1 MALNTANPASAA
13 TSSNWRTRL
22 QALGK
27 EQFII
32 DEMIRSGFS
41 DITPT
46 QQEHFKKISDEL
58 ANINTELYKLQKEL
72 NGIEDVTPLLKQ
84 IRQNRIERVRAKRI
98 VSRIEKEANA
108 KLHKETIVAREKATP
123 SHLGDDISAGLVYTN
138 TDLEKLKANN
148 LPLVENLTQLAEFS
162 KLEEKNWKWLSYH
175 RRVAKIDHYTRF
187 EIPKKKGGTRQIAAP
202 KKTLR
207 KAQTWILE
215 NILEKIPAHEAAFAF
230 LPKMN
235 TKLNADH
242 HLNKNIVVRIDL
254 KDFFPSI
261 KFPRIKGLFCS
272 FGYSEAMATI
282 FALVCTDAL
291 RVEAV
296 LDQKSNF
303 VALGA
308 RFLPQGACTSPM
320 ITNLICRKL
329 DNRLQNLAQKL
340 TEKAEDNSAQK
351 HNFSYTRYA
360 DDLVFSTESKDPAL
374 MKQLLHFVNKIVA
387 DEKLEINREKTMIMR
402 KSQRQTVTGVLVNNN
417 ETKISRTDIRKFR
430 AFLHQFK
437 VIGEVEM
444 SKKIGKDAKHY
455 GKGYF
460 SYLKMISPAQAS
472 KIAETNAWLL
482 EK

>member
-1 MALNTANPASAA
+1 MALNTSNA

-22 QALGK
+22 QTLGK
-27 EQFII
+27 EQFIV
-32 DEMIRSGFS
+32 DEMIRLGFS

-98 VSRIEKEANA
+98 VSKMEKEANA
-108 KLHKETIVAREKATP
+108 ALHQETITAREKATP
-123 SHLGDDISAGLVYTN
+123 SHLGDDISAGLIYTN
-138 TDLEKLKANN
+138 TDVEKLKANN
-148 LPLVENLTQLAEFS
+148 LPFIENLTQLAELS

-187 EIPKKKGGTRQIAAP
+187 EIPKKKGGSRQIAAP
-202 KKTLR
+202 KKMLR

-261 KFPRIKGLFCS
+261 KFSRVKGLFRS

-282 FALVCTDAL
+282 FALVCTDAQ

-296 LDQKSNF
+296 LDQKSSF

-329 DNRLQNLAQKL
+329 DNRLQNLSKKL
-340 TEKAEDNSAQK
+340 GEKSEQK

-360 DDLVFSTESKDPAL
+360 DDLVFSTESKDPAI

-387 DEKLEINREKTMIMR
+387 DEQLEINREKTMIMR
-402 KSQRQTVTGVLVNNN
+402 KSQRQTVTGVLVNGDN
-417 ETKISRTDIRKFR
+417 TKISRTDIRKFR

-437 VIGEVEM
+437 AIGEVEM
-444 SKKIGKDAKHY
+444 SKKMGKDAKHY

-460 SYLKMISPAQAS
+460 SYLKMISPAQAA
-472 KIAETNAWLL
+472 KMAETNAWLL

>member
-1 MALNTANPASAA
+1 MALNTVNA

-22 QALGK
+22 QTLGK
-27 EQFII
+27 EQFIV
-32 DEMIRSGFS
+32 DEMIRLGFS

-108 KLHKETIVAREKATP
+108 KLHKENIIAREKATP
-123 SHLGDDISAGLVYTN
+123 SHLGDDISAGLIYTN

-148 LPLVENLTQLAEFS
+148 LPFIENLTQLAELS
-162 KLEEKNWKWLSYH
+162 KLEEKNWKWLSYN
-175 RRVAKIDHYTRF
+175 RKVAKIDHYTRF
-187 EIPKKKGGTRQIAAP
+187 EIPKKKGGTRQIASP

-230 LPKMN
+230 LPKLS
-235 TKLNADH
+235 TKLNADK
-242 HLNKNIVVRIDL
+242 HLHKNIVARIDL

-261 KFPRIKGLFCS
+261 KFPRVKGLFRS
-272 FGYSEAMATI
+272 FGYSEAMATV

-296 LDQKSNF
+296 LDQKSSF
-303 VALGA
+303 VALGE
-308 RFLPQGACTSPM
+308 RFLPQGACSSPM

-329 DNRLQNLAQKL
+329 DNRLQNLSQKL
-340 TEKAEDNSAQK
+340 S
-351 HNFSYTRYA
+351 FSYTRYA

-374 MKQLLHFVNKIVA
+374 MKQLLHFVNKIVE

-437 VIGEVEM
+437 AVGEVEM
-444 SKKIGKDAKHY
+444 SKKVGKDAKHY

-460 SYLKMISPAQAS
+460 SYLKMISPAQAT

>member
-1 MALNTANPASAA
+1 MALNTVNA

-22 QALGK
+22 QTLGK
-27 EQFII
+27 EQFIV
-32 DEMIRSGFS
+32 DEMIRLGFS

-108 KLHKETIVAREKATP
+108 KLHKENIIAREKATP
-123 SHLGDDISAGLVYTN
+123 SHLGDDISAGLIYTN

-148 LPLVENLTQLAEFS
+148 LPFIENLTQLAELS
-162 KLEEKNWKWLSYH
+162 KLEEKNWKWLSYN
-175 RRVAKIDHYTRF
+175 RKVAKIDHYTRF
-187 EIPKKKGGTRQIAAP
+187 EIPKKKGGTRQIASP

-230 LPKMN
+230 LPKLS
-235 TKLNADH
+235 TKLNADK
-242 HLNKNIVVRIDL
+242 HLNKNIVARIDL

-261 KFPRIKGLFCS
+261 KFPRVKGLFRS
-272 FGYSEAMATI
+272 FGYSEAMATV

-296 LDQKSNF
+296 LDQKSSF

-340 TEKAEDNSAQK
+340 S
-351 HNFSYTRYA
+351 FSYTRYA

-437 VIGEVEM
+437 AVGEVEM

>member
-1 MALNTANPASAA
+1 MALNTANA

-32 DEMIRSGFS
+32 DEMIRTGFS
-41 DITPT
+41 SITPT
-46 QQEHFKKISDEL
+46 QQEHFRKISDEL
-58 ANINTELYKLQKEL
+58 ATINTELYKLQKEL

-98 VSRIEKEANA
+98 VSRIEREANA
-108 KLHKETIVAREKATP
+108 KLHKETIIAREKATP
-123 SHLGDDISAGLVYTN
+123 SHLGDGISAGLIYTN

-148 LPLVENLTQLAEFS
+148 LPLIENLTQLADLS

-175 RRVAKIDHYTRF
+175 RKVAKIDHYTRF
-187 EIPKKKGGTRQIAAP
+187 EIPKKKGGTRLISSP

-215 NILEKIPAHEAAFAF
+215 NILEKMPVHKAAFAF
-230 LPKMN
+230 LPKMS
-235 TKLNADH
+235 TKLNADN
-242 HLNKNIVVRIDL
+242 HLNKNIVLRIDL

-261 KFPRIKGLFCS
+261 KFPRVKGLFRS
-272 FGYSEAMATI
+272 FGYSEAIATV

-296 LDQKSNF
+296 LDQKSSF
-303 VALGA
+303 VALGD

-329 DNRLQNLAQKL
+329 DNRLEKLGQKL
-340 TEKAEDNSAQK
+340 S
-351 HNFSYTRYA
+351 FSYTRYA

-374 MKQLLHFVNKIVA
+374 MKQLLHFINKIVE
-387 DEKLEINREKTMIMR
+387 DEKLEINKEKTMIMR

-437 VIGEVEM
+437 LLGEVEM
-444 SKKIGKDAKHY
+444 SKKIGKDAKSY
-455 GKGYF
+455 GKGYY
-460 SYLKMISPAQAS
+460 SYLKMISPVQAS
-472 KIAETNAWLL
+472 KMAADNAWLL

>member
-1 MALNTANPASAA
+1 MALNTVNA

-22 QALGK
+22 QTLGK
-27 EQFII
+27 EQFIV
-32 DEMIRSGFS
+32 DEMIRLGFS

-108 KLHKETIVAREKATP
+108 KLHKENIIAREKATP

-148 LPLVENLTQLAEFS
+148 LPFIENLTQLAELS
-162 KLEEKNWKWLSYH
+162 KLEEKNWKWLSYN
-175 RRVAKIDHYTRF
+175 RKVAKIDHYTRF
-187 EIPKKKGGTRQIAAP
+187 EIPKKKGGTRQIASP

-230 LPKMN
+230 LPKLS
-235 TKLNADH
+235 TKLNADK
-242 HLNKNIVVRIDL
+242 HLNKNIVARIDL

-261 KFPRIKGLFCS
+261 KFPRVKGLFRS
-272 FGYSEAMATI
+272 FGYSEAIATV

-296 LDQKSNF
+296 LDQKSSF

-340 TEKAEDNSAQK
+340 S
-351 HNFSYTRYA
+351 FSYTRYA

-437 VIGEVEM
+437 AVGEVEM

-460 SYLKMISPAQAS
+460 SYLKMISPAQAT